1 MDNRTRRLVI
11 WMPLLLAVAI
21 IAGIFLGA
29 KLQSRLQLSARTTQ
43 ANGANKI
50 GLIMSLIEGNY
61 VDTVNSKKIVEA
73 AIPEILK
80 QLDPHTVYIPAKD
93 MQEVSEEMSG
103 NFSGIGVQ
111 FSIQNDTIMVIDV
124 ISGGPSQKLGIRA
137 GDRIVKVNDSIM
149 AGVKITN
156 EKVLKKL
163 RGDKGSIVNVT
174 IARKGFPELI
184 PYEIKRGEIPLTS
197 VDVSYMI
204 DAKTGYIKVGR
215 FAEKTYEEF
224 TAGVDKLQNS
234 GADQIIIDLRG
245 NPGGYLGA
253 VIKMVSEFLD
263 KGELVVYTEGRTQ
276 AKRTFNAEKKGAYLG
291 MKVVVLVDEYS
302 ASASE
307 IFAGA
312 IQDNDRGTIIG
323 RRTFGKGLV
332 QEQIPFY
339 DGSAI
344 RLTVARYYTPSGRCI
359 QKSYK
364 KGTDDYYAD
373 LTRRFV
379 HGEMEQKDSIHMAD
393 TAKYFTRMKRVV
405 YGGGGIMPDIFV
417 PADTSGNSAYLF
429 KIMQKGLVYQ
439 YAFDYADK
447 HRAELSKLKTG
458 AEFSDLL
465 RKRAILGEFL
475 QYAVKNG
482 VANNETG
489 VKTSGKI
496 IETQLIAYIAR
507 NIIGEE
513 GFYSIISNID
523 NTLQDAIK
531 TINSKDKI
539 CLLYTSPSP
548 RDG

>member
-1 MDNRTRRLVI
+1 MDNKTRRIVI
-11 WMPLLLAVAI
+11 WMPVFLAVAI
-21 IAGIFLGA
+21 IAGVFLGA

-43 ANGANKI
+43 ANGANKVS
-50 GLIMSLIEGNY
+50 LIMSLIEGNY
-61 VDTVNSKKIVEA
+61 VDTVDSKKIVEA

-149 AGVKITN
+149 AGVKVTN

-163 RGDKGSIVNVT
+163 RGDKGSKVNVS

-204 DAKTGYIKVGR
+204 DSKTGYIKVGR

-224 TAGVDKLQNS
+224 MSGVDQLEKS

-276 AKRTFNAEKKGAYLG
+276 PKRSFNTEKKGSYFG
-291 MKVVVLVDEYS
+291 KKVVVLVDEYS

-344 RLTVARYYTPSGRCI
+344 RLTVARYYTPAGRCI

-364 KGTDDYYAD
+364 KGLEDYYGD
-373 LTRRFV
+373 LNRRYA
-379 HGEMEQKDSIHMAD
+379 HGEFEQKDSIQYSD
-393 TAKYFTRMKRVV
+393 TLKYYTRMKRVV
-405 YGGGGIMPDIFV
+405 YGGGGIMPDLFV
-417 PADTSGNSAYLF
+417 AADTTGFSPYYL
-429 KIMQKGLVYQ
+429 KITQKGLVYQ
-439 YAFDYADK
+439 YAFDYSDK
-447 HRAELSKLKTG
+447 YRNELGKMKTG
-458 AEFSDLL
+458 KEFETYLL
-465 RKRAILGEFL
+465 QHKILSSFTDFATKKGIATDTKGLAI
-475 QYAVKNG
+475 
-482 VANNETG
+482 
-489 VKTSGKI
+489 SGKI
-496 IETQLIAYIAR
+496 IEAQLMAYISR
-507 NIIGEE
+507 NIIGEV
-513 GFYSIISNID
+513 GFYSVISKLD
-523 NTLQDAIK
+523 PTLKEALK
-531 TINSKDKI
+531 AFDKKEM
-539 CLLYTSPSP
+539 LVQSN
-548 RDG
+548 

>member
-1 MDNRTRRLVI
+1 MDNRSRRLLIWLPVI
-11 WMPLLLAVAI
+11 VVVAI
-21 IAGIFLGA
+21 AAGIFLGV
-29 KLQSRLQLSARTTQ
+29 KLQSRKQMVTRTMFI
-43 ANGANKI
+43 NNANKI
-50 GLIMSLIEGNY
+50 GSILNLVEKNY
-61 VDTVNSKKIVEA
+61 VDTVDSKKMIET

-93 MQEVSEEMSG
+93 MQEVGEEMSG

-149 AGVKITN
+149 AGVKVTN

-163 RGDKGSIVNVT
+163 RGVKGTHVKVG
-174 IARKGFPELI
+174 IARKGFGDLI
-184 PYEIKRGEIPLTS
+184 AFDIVRGEIPLYS

-204 DAKTGYIKVGR
+204 NANTGFIKVGR

-224 TAGVDKLQNS
+224 MSGLDKLDKA
-234 GADQIIIDLRG
+234 GAEQLIIDLRG

-253 VIKMVSEFLD
+253 VIKMVNEFLNV
-263 KGELVVYTEGRTQ
+263 GELVVYTEGRTQ
-276 AKRTFNAEKKGAYLG
+276 PKRTFNAEKTGTYFGK
-291 MKVVVLVDEYS
+291 KVVVLVDEYS

-364 KGTDDYYAD
+364 NGLDDYYGD
-373 LTRRFV
+373 LKRRYA
-379 HGEMEQKDSIHMAD
+379 HGELEQKDSIKYKD
-393 TAKYFTRMKRVV
+393 THKYFTRKNRVV
-405 YGGGGIMPDIFV
+405 YGGGGIMPDLFV
-417 PADTSGNSAYLF
+417 AADTSGMSPWYS
-429 KIMQKGLVYQ
+429 KVVMKGLVYQ
-439 YAFDYADK
+439 YAFDFSDK
-447 HRAELSKLKTG
+447 NRSELGKLKTG
-458 AEFSDLL
+458 KEFEDYLL
-465 RKRAILGEFL
+465 KKNILTLFTDYSSKQGITPDSKSL
-475 QYAVKNG
+475 A
-482 VANNETG
+482 
-489 VKTSGKI
+489 TSGKI
-496 IETQLIAYIAR
+496 IEAQLMAYIAR
-507 NIIGEE
+507 NIIGEV
-513 GFYSIISNID
+513 GFYSVISKID
-523 NTLQDAIK
+523 ATLLEAVKALD
-531 TINSKDKI
+531 TKDK
-539 CLLYTSPSP
+539 LVKSN
-548 RDG
+548 